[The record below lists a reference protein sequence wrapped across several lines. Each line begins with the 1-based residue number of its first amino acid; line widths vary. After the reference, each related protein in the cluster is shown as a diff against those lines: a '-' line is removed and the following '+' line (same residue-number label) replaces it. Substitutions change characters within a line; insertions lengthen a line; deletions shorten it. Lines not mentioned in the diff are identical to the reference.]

1 MRKYKERCLKLENS
15 KVVLE
20 EKLNSSQLKNNKV
33 ELELNEFQNTRE
45 ELQLLQ
51 NVKFSVSKQRAVK
64 HAVFFL
70 SSIFLHFS
78 LMAKVL
84 INILKPLYVYFILN
98 KLYFTT
104 KLFYFLVLF
113 LSFLLNLSYV
123 DFLNT
128 YFLAETF

>member
-64 HAVFFL
+64 HAVFL

-123 DFLNT
+123 YFLNT